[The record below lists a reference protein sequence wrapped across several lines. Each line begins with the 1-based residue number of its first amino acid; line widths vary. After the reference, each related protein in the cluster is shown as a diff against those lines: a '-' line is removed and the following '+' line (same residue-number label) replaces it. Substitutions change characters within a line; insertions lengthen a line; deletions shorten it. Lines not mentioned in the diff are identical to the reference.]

1 MSSYSRNNY
10 GVLFEA
16 LLKQYR
22 PLKIVEFGILDGYS
36 LDVFIKNSLPESK
49 IYAFDIFEEFIG
61 NSSKERQIRE
71 KYEDFENVFIEKLD
85 YYSSLEILKKLG
97 KIDFLHIDVANDG
110 DVFEFA
116 IKNLLPFCKVLV
128 LEGGSE
134 ERDNVEWMGKY
145 NKKPINP
152 ILINLKLRTHSFFTV
167 DYFPS
172 VTIFH
177 PFC

>member
-1 MSSYSRNNY
+1 MRSYSKNNY
-10 GVLFEA
+10 CVLFEA
-16 LLKQYR
+16 LLKQYK
-22 PLKIVEFGILDGYS
+22 PKTIVEFGILDGYS
-36 LDVFIKNSLPESK
+36 LDVFIKNSLPETK
-49 IYAFDIFEEFIG
+49 IYAFDIFEDFVG
-61 NSSKERQIRE
+61 NASKEKNILA
-71 KYEDFENVFIEKLD
+71 KYKDCENVFIKKLD
-85 YYSSLEILKKLG
+85 LFNSLNTLRKLE

-116 IKNLLPFCKVLV
+116 IDNLLPFCKILA

-134 ERDNVEWMGKY
+134 ERDNVEWMEKY

-152 ILINLKLRTHSFFTV
+152 ILNNLKLRTHSFFTI

-172 VTIFH
+172 ITIFH